1 MMKKKFYTTP
11 SVLVVDIE
19 VENLVMV
26 NSPLTPQQSGNNS
39 GELGDNGEDEEFGA
53 GSYRSTIWK

>member
-19 VENLVMV
+19 VEKAFLVLS
-26 NSPLTPQQSGNNS
+26 NQ
-39 GELGDNGEDEEFGA
+39 EGDKTREMEEDDEFGA
-53 GSYRSTIWK
+53 GSYRSNIWN